1 MWGSNGGE
9 EKKAGAAWAI
19 QLFQAQS
26 PHLLLTQY
34 FRLQIR
40 EITPIVSWNLLV
52 KLSLIGTE
60 SVWAKP
66 PGQFYVVSLHPF
78 KVDGDLL
85 NDTQGNHAQGLANIL
100 RLSLSQ
106 LGAISISAQLKESLL
121 SALNGPLLLDYLLK
135 RTDTLKLFSLRVCMT
150 CS

>member
-1 MWGSNGGE
+1 M
-9 EKKAGAAWAI
+9 
-19 QLFQAQS
+19 
-26 PHLLLTQY
+26 
-34 FRLQIR
+34 
-40 EITPIVSWNLLV
+40 
-52 KLSLIGTE
+52 
-60 SVWAKP
+60 
-66 PGQFYVVSLHPF
+66 VSLHPF
-78 KVDGDLL
+78 KVDGDLW

>member
-19 QLFQAQS
+19 QLFQAPS
-26 PHLLLTQY
+26 PHLLLTQC

-60 SVWAKP
+60 SV
-66 PGQFYVVSLHPF
+66 
-78 KVDGDLL
+78 
-85 NDTQGNHAQGLANIL
+85 
-100 RLSLSQ
+100 
-106 LGAISISAQLKESLL
+106 
-121 SALNGPLLLDYLLK
+121 
-135 RTDTLKLFSLRVCMT
+135 
-150 CS
+150 